1 MMSMTDLGIF
11 GSPVTPQ
18 FIVLPARK
26 KSRERPSKSVGKKAA
41 KKTAKQTAEKTTKKS
56 SRTMPAEE
64 NGFQESVGQIE
75 RKTVPERPDFIG
87 SQHAIARRLSG
98 GRLMQGDHFDESFP
112 ANVAHLNIAD
122 AARRMWRAFETDA
135 LATLRSTM
143 YRPAAIASL
152 DSVAM
157 SLLVTSLAIKPQT
170 DEAQQMASDIGPAF
184 DPRPHFVTILVDQGF
199 SSIRRAPT

>member
-75 RKTVPERPDFIG
+75 RSRPCQSVLI
-87 SQHAIARRLSG
+87 SSAANTRSRG
-98 GRLMQGDHFDESFP
+98 G
-112 ANVAHLNIAD
+112 
-122 AARRMWRAFETDA
+122 
-135 LATLRSTM
+135 
-143 YRPAAIASL
+143 
-152 DSVAM
+152 
-157 SLLVTSLAIKPQT
+157 
-170 DEAQQMASDIGPAF
+170 
-184 DPRPHFVTILVDQGF
+184 
-199 SSIRRAPT
+199 